1 MQRHSVADSP
11 LPFTLTMYGGSRRAS
26 TSTVESECEADIRW
40 RQESSVVRTVSKD
53 MTPNDWPIFELANAI
68 VLDKHGQTMENALL
82 VSKRGPFIVR
92 GHLIIDDP
100 SQKSHRTSTTN
111 ALLSSQTQPAL

>member
-1 MQRHSVADSP
+1 MA
-11 LPFTLTMYGGSRRAS
+11 
-26 TSTVESECEADIRW
+26 
-40 RQESSVVRTVSKD
+40 
-53 MTPNDWPIFELANAI
+53 PNDWPIFELANAI

-100 SQKSHRTSTTN
+100 SQNSHRTSSAN
-111 ALLSSQTQPAL
+111 ALLFSQTQPALLLTLCASDYARPTVYATGDSKLGAVFHW

>member
-1 MQRHSVADSP
+1 M
-11 LPFTLTMYGGSRRAS
+11 
-26 TSTVESECEADIRW
+26 
-40 RQESSVVRTVSKD
+40 RTVSKD
-53 MTPNDWPIFELANAI
+53 MAPNDWPIFELANAI

-100 SQKSHRTSTTN
+100 SQNSHRMSSAN
-111 ALLSSQTQPAL
+111 ALQFSQTQSAL